1 VDVVLF
7 YIHVRQDDGGNNGDD
22 NLIVGVLSVD
32 QFDSCGTKEVIV
44 VVMLVRAM
52 MEASMALLGWMDRCS

>member
-1 VDVVLF
+1 
-7 YIHVRQDDGGNNGDD
+7 VRQDDGGNNGDD